1 MRARIGGIL
10 GALAL
15 SALLI
20 WAGGGAAQAEEITVA
35 AAADLNFAF
44 KDLAGEYEQITGNQV
59 KLSFGSS
66 GNFFLLISTGA
77 RFDLFF
83 SANTAY
89 PKKLAETGRADPKS
103 IYMYATGRIVLWV
116 PKGSPIDVR
125 YMGMKALQHS
135 SVKKIAI
142 ANPKQAPYG
151 QAAVAAM
158 EHYKI
163 YEAVKS
169 KFLMGENIVQTAHFV
184 QSGSAEIGILA
195 MSLAVAPMIKQIGN
209 FYEIPQEAY
218 PPIDQGAVILKN
230 AKNPKGAQDFLEFVK
245 GPVGAAVLQRYG
257 FLLPE
262 KPPS

>member
-1 MRARIGGIL
+1 MRTRIDGIL

-15 SALLI
+15 SALLVG
-20 WAGGGAAQAEEITVA
+20 AGGSGAQAGEITVA

-44 KDLAGEYEQITGNQV
+44 KDLAAEYEQITGDQV

-89 PKKLAETGRADPKS
+89 PKKLVEAGRADPKS
-103 IYMYATGRIVLWV
+103 LYSYATGRIVLWV

-151 QAAVAAM
+151 QSAVAAM

-163 YEAVKS
+163 YDAVKN
-169 KFLMGENIVQTAHFV
+169 KLLLGENIVQTAHFV
-184 QSGSAEIGILA
+184 QSGSAEIGVLA
-195 MSLAVAPMIKQIGN
+195 MSLAVSPVIKPLGN
-209 FYEIPQEAY
+209 FYEVPQEAY
-218 PPIDQGAVILKN
+218 PAIEQGAVILKS

-245 GPVGAAVLQRYG
+245 GPVGAAVLKRYG